1 MMIDGHVHLMPGRV
15 RQDRTPFC
23 EADPAFGSLYRSP
36 KARLASEN
44 DILQYLD
51 SSGIAKAVVFGFP
64 WEDSDLIRRNND
76 EVWEFHQRAPDRI
89 VPFAVLSAQ
98 GGEAAFREAERTV
111 GRGFAG
117 LGELAVYQHGWTE
130 DHFASLA
137 PTLTLAGK
145 AEVPVMIHINE
156 PVGHHYPGKVPV
168 DFSALLH
175 TIERN
180 PEVDFILA
188 HFGGGVFVYGLMPE
202 IKRILERT
210 YLDTAASP
218 FLYDAD
224 VYEIASRIMGPEKIL
239 FGSDFPLL
247 GIARYLKEFEKVRI
261 SEALRESILGGN
273 MQRLLGKS
281 GAVAPSNAP
290 GREG

>member
-1 MMIDGHVHLMPGRV
+1 MMIDSHVHLMPERV

-36 KARLASEN
+36 KARLASES
-44 DILQYLD
+44 DILHYLD

-64 WEDSDLIRRNND
+64 WEDPELVRENND
-76 EVWEFHQRAPDRI
+76 EVWDFHRRAPDRI
-89 VPFAVLSAQ
+89 VPFAVLSSQ
-98 GGEAAFREAERTV
+98 GGEEACREAERTV

-117 LGELAVYQHGWTE
+117 LGELAVYQQGWTE
-130 DHFASLA
+130 DRLASLE
-137 PTLTLAGK
+137 PTLALAGT
-145 AEVPVMIHINE
+145 AGVPVMIHINE

-168 DFSALLH
+168 DFSALIAM
-175 TIERN
+175 IERN

-202 IKRILERT
+202 IHRIFART

-218 FLYDAD
+218 FLYAAD
-224 VYEIASRIMGPEKIL
+224 VYEIACRIMGVEKIL

-247 GIARYLKEFEKVRI
+247 GIARYLKEFEKGRI
-261 SEALRESILGGN
+261 SEPLRESILGGN
-273 MQRLLGKS
+273 MQRLLERNR
-281 GAVAPSNAP
+281 AVPL
-290 GREG
+290 